1 MRAVGVFDPAK
12 VAGAPATPS
21 PYSPELLTGADQRS
35 RQLLDGQPL
44 APDGDPADYAGSA
57 ASLVVP
63 LADIG
68 AFTSGYS
75 GGGTAAPRR
84 SA

>member
-12 VAGAPATPS
+12 VASAAATPS
-21 PYSPELLTGADQRS
+21 PYSPELLTGADERS
-35 RQLLDGQPL
+35 RQLLGGQPL
-44 APDGDPADYAGSA
+44 ASDGGPADYAGSA

-68 AFTSGYS
+68 AFTSGYT
-75 GGGTAAPRR
+75 GDGRAPRR